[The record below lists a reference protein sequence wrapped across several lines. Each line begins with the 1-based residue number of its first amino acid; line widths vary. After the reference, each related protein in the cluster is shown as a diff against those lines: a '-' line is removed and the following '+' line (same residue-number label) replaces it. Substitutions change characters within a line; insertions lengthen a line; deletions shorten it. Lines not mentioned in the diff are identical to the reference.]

1 MDYARNPSR
10 FRPAISCRLAPSS
23 RPLKPYNRSH
33 MQPAFSTR
41 VPDGFMAAM
50 RLGGEKPHQGLPG
63 ENPAPNRGHEVC
75 NSTVLLGMR
84 GQAEL
89 NRVGSCSTG
98 KERDTESGNDY
109 FGARYHA
116 STIGRMMRLDR
127 MNVIATRHYDDP
139 RSPQAS
145 PPGDRAPRQP
155 HYGPILSRMLKKLEV
170 VEKSA

>member
-1 MDYARNPSR
+1 MISGFTFMTLSAACAKEHVQILSR
-10 FRPAISCRLAPSS
+10 
-23 RPLKPYNRSH
+23 
-33 MQPAFSTR
+33 
-41 VPDGFMAAM
+41 
-50 RLGGEKPHQGLPG
+50 
-63 ENPAPNRGHEVC
+63 
-75 NSTVLLGMR
+75 
-84 GQAEL
+84 
-89 NRVGSCSTG
+89 STG